1 MQAASG
7 TLPRPRRRRN
17 AARPAAYALALA
29 VAAVVIVPVAYV
41 VLGGFRTTGQ
51 VAAQPVALPDPWV
64 FSNYGEV
71 LRSGSFW
78 RQVATSLLIAVM
90 ATAATVALGAGAAFA
105 LARYAFKGREAL
117 FTYFTLGLL
126 FPVGVGILPLYIL
139 LRQLGLVDTP
149 FGVALPE
156 AAFGL
161 PITIV
166 ILRPF
171 MRAIPGELEDAAA
184 MDGCTRFGFFWR
196 ILLPLY
202 RRAGWRLRRVLTDGG
217 PEFKGA
223 FDEACHALGLRHTR
237 TKPRHAWTNGFVER
251 LQGTI
256 LQEHWRVAFRRR
268 YFTSRTALQRSL
280 EGFMQSYN
288 HERPHQGYRL
298 RGRTPAALFWGA
310 ARG

>member
-1 MQAASG
+1 MQVASG
-7 TLPRPRRRRN
+7 TLARRPRRRRN
-17 AARPAAYALALA
+17 AARPAAYVLALA
-29 VAAVVIVPVAYV
+29 VAALVIVPVAYV

-64 FSNYGEV
+64 FGNYGEV

-139 LRQLGLVDTP
+139 LRQFGLVDTP

-184 MDGCTRFGFFWR
+184 MDGCSRFGFFWR
-196 ILLPLY
+196 ILLPLSLPALVTVSILAFVTSWNAY
-202 RRAGWRLRRVLTDGG
+202 LLPLLVLNDPDHWTLPLGVANWSTQYTQDTS
-217 PEFKGA
+217 KILA
-223 FDEACHALGLRHTR
+223 F
-237 TKPRHAWTNGFVER
+237 
-251 LQGTI
+251 
-256 LQEHWRVAFRRR
+256 
-268 YFTSRTALQRSL
+268 TALSML
-280 EGFMQSYN
+280 PALLFFVLA
-288 HERPHQGYRL
+288 ERRIVGGL
-298 RGRTPAALFWGA
+298 TGA
-310 ARG
+310 VKG